1 MADERAATLRVIYQE
16 TCKTHNAIADFRAK
30 LLALL
35 PIASGTGVFLL
46 LGKLNGGDRK
56 LLLAVGL
63 FGFIVTFGLFMYE
76 LRGIEDCSVLRRRGE
91 AIEQVLG
98 VHEEAGQ
105 FGNWLGGKGN
115 VADEIGAAWI
125 IYVAV
130 LATWIFVAGAGVAS
144 FTGGFPQW
152 AELVFGGVLGAVSV
166 VVVVAALLPVK
177 RGRLDWP
184 GHNYW
189 TERRAASKPRRRT

>member
-63 FGFIVTFGLFMYE
+63 FGFIVTFGLFMY
-76 LRGIEDCSVLRRRGE
+76 D
-91 AIEQVLG
+91 
-98 VHEEAGQ
+98 
-105 FGNWLGGKGN
+105 
-115 VADEIGAAWI
+115 D
-125 IYVAV
+125 
-130 LATWIFVAGAGVAS
+130 AS
-144 FTGGFPQW
+144 
-152 AELVFGGVLGAVSV
+152 
-166 VVVVAALLPVK
+166 
-177 RGRLDWP
+177 
-184 GHNYW
+184 
-189 TERRAASKPRRRT
+189 